1 MRELSMKI
9 YTIGFTKQT
18 SEEFFEKLK
27 SVGVKRVI
35 DIRLNKTSQLAA
47 FAKGTDLP
55 YLLKATGGIE
65 YLSHSELAP
74 TKELLKSYRSKE
86 ITWEEF
92 EKSYKNQIKDSKA
105 ILGLNKS
112 DFEDA
117 CLLCSEN
124 TAEKCHRRL
133 LAEELAKIWDIEIIH
148 L

>member
-1 MRELSMKI
+1 MNI
-9 YTIGFTKQT
+9 YTIGFTKHT
-18 SEEFFEKLK
+18 SEQFFEKLK
-27 SVGVKRVI
+27 FAGVKRVI
-35 DIRLNKTSQLAA
+35 DIRINKTSQLAA
-47 FAKGTDLP
+47 FAKGSDLP
-55 YLLKATGGIE
+55 YLLKATGGIG

-86 ITWEEF
+86 ISWEEF
-92 EKSYKNQIKDSKA
+92 EKRYIKQIEDSKA

-117 CLLCSEN
+117 CLLCSEE

-133 LAEELAKIWDIEIIH
+133 LAEELAKIWGVEIIH

>member
-1 MRELSMKI
+1 MKI

-47 FAKGTDLP
+47 FAKGSDLP

-74 TKELLKSYRSKE
+74 TKDLLKSYRSKE

-105 ILGLNKS
+105 ILGLNKV

-124 TAEKCHRRL
+124 TPEKCHRRL
-133 LAEELAKIWDIEIIH
+133 LAEELAKIWDLEIIH

>member
-1 MRELSMKI
+1 MKI
-9 YTIGFTKQT
+9 YTIGFTKHT

-27 SVGVKRVI
+27 SAGVKRVI
-35 DIRLNKTSQLAA
+35 DIRINKTSQLAA
-47 FAKGTDLP
+47 FAKGSDLP
-55 YLLKATGGIE
+55 YLLKVTGGIG
-65 YLSHSELAP
+65 YLSRSELAP

-92 EKSYKNQIKDSKA
+92 EKKYMKQIEDSKA

-117 CLLCSEN
+117 CLLCSEE
-124 TAEKCHRRL
+124 TADKCHRRL
-133 LAEELAKIWDIEIIH
+133 LAEELFKIWDLEIVH

>member
-105 ILGLNKS
+105 ILGLNKG

>member
-1 MRELSMKI
+1 MKI
-9 YTIGFTKQT
+9 YTIGFTKHT

-27 SVGVKRVI
+27 SAGVKRVI

-47 FAKGTDLP
+47 FAKGSDLP
-55 YLLKATGGIE
+55 YLLKSTGGIE

-92 EKSYKNQIKDSKA
+92 EKSYKNQIKDSKV
-105 ILGLNKS
+105 ILGLNKG

-124 TAEKCHRRL
+124 TPEKCHRRL
-133 LAEELAKIWDIEIIH
+133 LAEELAKIWDLEIIH

>member
-1 MRELSMKI
+1 MNI
-9 YTIGFTKQT
+9 YTIGFTKHT

-27 SVGVKRVI
+27 SAGVKRVI

-47 FAKGTDLP
+47 FAKGSDLP
-55 YLLKATGGIE
+55 YLLKSTGGIE

-92 EKSYKNQIKDSKA
+92 EKSYKNQIKDSKV
-105 ILGLNKS
+105 ILGLNKG

-133 LAEELAKIWDIEIIH
+133 LAEELAQLWAVEIIH

>member
-1 MRELSMKI
+1 MKI

-47 FAKGTDLP
+47 FAKGSDLP

-74 TKELLKSYRSKE
+74 TKDLLKSYRSKE

-92 EKSYKNQIKDSKA
+92 EKNYKNQIKDSKA
-105 ILGLNKS
+105 ILGLNKG

-124 TAEKCHRRL
+124 TPEKCHRRL
-133 LAEELAKIWDIEIIH
+133 LAEELAKIWDLEIIH

>member
-1 MRELSMKI
+1 MKI
-9 YTIGFTKQT
+9 YTIGFTKHT

-47 FAKGTDLP
+47 FAKGSDLP
-55 YLLKATGGIE
+55 YLLKSTGGIE

-92 EKSYKNQIKDSKA
+92 EKSYKNQIKVSKA
-105 ILGLNKS
+105 ILGLKKD

-133 LAEELAKIWDIEIIH
+133 LAEELAKIWDLEIIH

>member
-1 MRELSMKI
+1 MGEYPMKI
-9 YTIGFTKQT
+9 YTIGFTKHT

-27 SVGVKRVI
+27 SAGVKRVI
-35 DIRLNKTSQLAA
+35 DIRINKTSQLAA
-47 FAKGTDLP
+47 FAKGSDLP
-55 YLLKATGGIE
+55 YLLKVTGGIG

-92 EKSYKNQIKDSKA
+92 EEKYKKQIEDSKA

-117 CLLCSEN
+117 CLLCSEE

-133 LAEELAKIWDIEIIH
+133 LAEELAKIWDLEIIH

>member
-1 MRELSMKI
+1 M
-9 YTIGFTKQT
+9 
-18 SEEFFEKLK
+18 
-27 SVGVKRVI
+27 I

-47 FAKGTDLP
+47 FAKGSDLP

-74 TKELLKSYRSKE
+74 TKDLLKSYRSKE

-92 EKSYKNQIKDSKA
+92 EKNYKNQIKDSKA
-105 ILGLNKS
+105 ILGLNKG

-124 TAEKCHRRL
+124 TPEKCHRRL
-133 LAEELAKIWDIEIIH
+133 LAEELAKIWDLEIIH

>member
-1 MRELSMKI
+1 MKI
-9 YTIGFTKQT
+9 YTIGFTKHT

-55 YLLKATGGIE
+55 YLLKSTGGIE

-74 TKELLKSYRSKE
+74 SKELLKSYRSKE

-105 ILGLNKS
+105 ILGLNKG

>member
-1 MRELSMKI
+1 MNI
-9 YTIGFTKQT
+9 YTIGFTKHT

-27 SVGVKRVI
+27 SAGVKRVI

-47 FAKGTDLP
+47 FAKGSDLP
-55 YLLKATGGIE
+55 YLLKSTGGIE

-105 ILGLNKS
+105 ILGLNKG

-133 LAEELAKIWDIEIIH
+133 LAEELAQLWAVEIIH

>member
-1 MRELSMKI
+1 MRELTMNL
-9 YTIGFTKQT
+9 YTIGFTKHT

-27 SVGVKRVI
+27 SSGVKRVI
-35 DIRLNKTSQLAA
+35 DIRINKTSQLAA
-47 FAKGTDLP
+47 FAKGSDLP
-55 YLLKATGGIE
+55 YLLKATGGIG

-92 EKSYKNQIKDSKA
+92 EKRYKKQIKDSKA
-105 ILGLNKS
+105 IFGLNKS
-112 DFEDA
+112 DFYDA
-117 CLLCSEN
+117 CLLCSEE

-133 LAEELAKIWDIEIIH
+133 LAEELAQIWDLEIIH